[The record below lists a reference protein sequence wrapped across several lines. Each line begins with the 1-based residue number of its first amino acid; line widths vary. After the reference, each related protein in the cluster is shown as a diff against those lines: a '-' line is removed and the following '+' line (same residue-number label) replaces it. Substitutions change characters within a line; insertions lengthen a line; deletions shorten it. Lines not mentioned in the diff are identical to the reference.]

1 MSNPYFSVGEE
12 VILRSKYYPQ
22 YDGEYIVSEV
32 IPFADAKR
40 LSYEKGMN
48 FRDFPESYHYSLD
61 GLSCDVTNNTDD
73 STKTWHYWSQRS
85 LRKKHK
91 PSTDSFTE
99 MMGNIKE
106 LVTQ

>member
-12 VILRSKYYPQ
+12 VIVIGSRFSD
-22 YDGEYIVSEV
+22 YDGDQVVEIIHSGSRGSFSYTLEGIRK
-32 IPFADAKR
+32 DR
-40 LSYEKGMN
+40 L
-48 FRDFPESYHYSLD
+48 LWD
-61 GLSCDVTNNTDD
+61 GTFYQS
-73 STKTWHYWSQRS
+73 S